1 MIFLREILKK
11 RGLHGQKHLT
21 NLAFRAI
28 IIWIIIFSRKEGDCM
43 AILTGSGERVRVTVP
58 TRYHAYASD
67 GRKYSLSAAA
77 DFLADAGFDGVD
89 LSLDELE
96 PDGDDAIRSVLYSFG
111 NRAAAR
117 GLTIPMC
124 HLPFFMPSPDDTAA
138 MARFAREITAGVRM
152 ASMLKIP
159 DAVIHPIV
167 RHESRRDRNFWLHE
181 NVTFLAPVR
190 ELAGKLGITLCI
202 ENMTGK
208 PYATHPSE
216 AVFGSTAEDILELAV
231 RLDSTVCW
239 DFGHANLTG
248 LCQSAEL
255 EKLRGR
261 VRCLHIH
268 DNDGA
273 RDSHRIPFACA
284 DSTPLGGAVDWED
297 AAEGLRLCEFLS
309 TSNRCIN
316 LELKASDLP
325 ADRAA
330 RLAHAAR
337 AVYAAK
343 RLANLL

>member
-1 MIFLREILKK
+1 MA
-11 RGLHGQKHLT
+11 HG
-21 NLAFRAI
+21 
-28 IIWIIIFSRKEGDCM
+28 
-43 AILTGSGERVRVTVP
+43 ILTGSGERVFVTVP
-58 TRYHAYASD
+58 TRYHAYTAN
-67 GRKYSLSAAA
+67 GGKYSLSSAA
-77 DFLADAGFDGVD
+77 DFLVGAGFDGVD
-89 LSLDELE
+89 LSLDQLE
-96 PDGDDAIRSVLYSFG
+96 PDGDDILRSVLYSFG
-111 NRAAAR
+111 NRAAAT

-124 HLPFFMPSPDDTAA
+124 HLPFFMPNPDDKAA
-138 MARFAREITAGVRM
+138 MTRFSREIACGLRM
-152 ASMLKIP
+152 AAMLKIP

-167 RHESRRDRNFWLHE
+167 RHESRRCRVLWLSE
-181 NVTFLAPVR
+181 NMHFLMPIR
-190 ELAGKLGITLCI
+190 ELAGKLGVTLCM

-208 PYATHPSE
+208 PYAHHPSE
-216 AVFGSTAEDILELAV
+216 AVFGSTAEDVLELAE
-231 RLDSTVCW
+231 RLDAMVCW

-248 LCQSAEL
+248 LCQSVEL

-273 RDSHRIPFACA
+273 NDSHRIPFECA

-316 LELKASDLP
+316 LELKSSDLP
-325 ADRAA
+325 ADRSV

-343 RLANLL
+343 KLANLL

>member
-1 MIFLREILKK
+1 
-11 RGLHGQKHLT
+11 
-21 NLAFRAI
+21 
-28 IIWIIIFSRKEGDCM
+28 M
-43 AILTGSGERVRVTVP
+43 AILTGSGERVRVTIP
-58 TRYHAYASD
+58 THYHAYACD

-124 HLPFFMPSPDDTAA
+124 HLPFFMPNPDDGAA
-138 MARFAREITAGVRM
+138 MARFSREIQAGLRM
-152 ASMLKIP
+152 AAMLKIP

-167 RHESRRDRNFWLHE
+167 RHESKRCRVLWLSE
-181 NVTFLAPVR
+181 NMHFLMPIR
-190 ELAGKLGITLCI
+190 ELAGRLGITLCI

-216 AVFGSTAEDILELAV
+216 AVFGSTAADILELSE
-231 RLDSTVCW
+231 RLECMVCW
-239 DFGHANLTG
+239 DFGHANITG
-248 LCQSAEL
+248 LCQSVEL

-268 DNDGA
+268 DNDGVQ
-273 RDSHRIPFACA
+273 DNHRIPFECPE
-284 DSTPLGGAVDWED
+284 STPLGGCVDWED
-297 AAEGLRLCEFLS
+297 AAEGLRLCDFLA

-316 LELKASDLP
+316 LELKSSDLP
-325 ADRAA
+325 ADRSV
-330 RLAHAAR
+330 RLSHAAR
-337 AVYAAK
+337 AAYAAK
-343 RLANLL
+343 RLATLM

>member
-1 MIFLREILKK
+1 
-11 RGLHGQKHLT
+11 
-21 NLAFRAI
+21 
-28 IIWIIIFSRKEGDCM
+28 M

-89 LSLDELE
+89 LSTDELE

-124 HLPFFMPSPDDTAA
+124 HLPFFMPSPDDNAS
-138 MARFAREITAGVRM
+138 MARFAREITAGLRM
-152 ASMLKIP
+152 AAMLKIP

-167 RHESRRDRNFWLHE
+167 RHESRRNRAFWLHE
-181 NVTFLAPVR
+181 NVTFLTPIR
-190 ELAGKLGITLCI
+190 ELAGKLGITLCM
-202 ENMTGK
+202 ENMVGK

-216 AVFGSTAEDILELAV
+216 AVYGSTAADILELSE
-231 RLDSTVCW
+231 RLDTMVCW

-255 EKLRGR
+255 EKLCGR

-268 DNDGA
+268 DNDGVQ
-273 RDSHRIPFACA
+273 DNHRIPFECA
-284 DSTPLGGAVDWED
+284 DRAPLGGAIDWAD
-297 AAEGLRLCEFLS
+297 AAEGLRLCDFLS
-309 TSNRCIN
+309 ASNKCLN

-325 ADRAA
+325 AAPSA

-337 AVYAAK
+337 AIHAAK
-343 RLANLL
+343 KLANMM

>member
-1 MIFLREILKK
+1 M
-11 RGLHGQKHLT
+11 G
-21 NLAFRAI
+21 
-28 IIWIIIFSRKEGDCM
+28 
-43 AILTGSGERVRVTVP
+43 ILTASGERVRITVP
-58 TRYHAYASD
+58 SRYYAYASN
-67 GRKYSLSAAA
+67 GSKYSLSATA

-96 PDGDDAIRSVLYSFG
+96 PDGDDILRSVLYSFG

-138 MARFAREITAGVRM
+138 MARFAREIQAGLRM
-152 ASMLKIP
+152 AAMLKIP

-167 RHESRRDRNFWLHE
+167 RHESKGCRDVWLEE
-181 NVTFLAPVR
+181 NIRFLTPIR
-190 ELAGKLGITLCI
+190 DLAGKLGITLCM

-216 AVFGSTAEDILELAV
+216 AVFGSTAADILELAE
-231 RLDSTVCW
+231 RLDAMVCW
-239 DFGHANLTG
+239 DFGHANITG
-248 LCQSAEL
+248 LCQSVEL

-268 DNDGA
+268 DNDGVQ
-273 RDSHRIPFACA
+273 DNHRIPFECPA
-284 DSTPLGGAVDWED
+284 STPLGGCVDWED
-297 AAEGLRLCEFLS
+297 AAEGLRLCDFLT

-316 LELKASDLP
+316 LELKSSDLP
-325 ADRAA
+325 ADRSV
-330 RLAHAAR
+330 RLSHAAR

-343 RLANLL
+343 KLANLM

>member
-1 MIFLREILKK
+1 
-11 RGLHGQKHLT
+11 
-21 NLAFRAI
+21 
-28 IIWIIIFSRKEGDCM
+28 M
-43 AILTGSGERVRVTVP
+43 ADTILTGSGERVRVTVP

-67 GRKYSLSAAA
+67 GRKYSLTAAA
-77 DFLADAGFDGVD
+77 DFLADAGFHGVD

-124 HLPFFMPSPDDTAA
+124 HLPFFMPNPDDKAA
-138 MARFAREITAGVRM
+138 MARFSREITAGIRM
-152 ASMLKIP
+152 AAMLKIP

-167 RHESRRDRNFWLHE
+167 RHESKRCRVLWLSE
-181 NVTFLAPVR
+181 NMHFLMPLR
-190 ELAGKLGITLCI
+190 ELAGRLGVTLCI

-216 AVFGSTAEDILELAV
+216 AVFGSTAADILELSE
-231 RLDSTVCW
+231 RLDAMVCW

-255 EKLRGR
+255 ETLRGK

-273 RDSHRIPFACA
+273 QDSHRIPFDCP
-284 DSTPLGGAVDWED
+284 DSTPLGGAVDWAD
-297 AAEGLRLCEFLS
+297 AAEGLRLCEFLA
-309 TSNRCIN
+309 TSNKCIN
-316 LELKASDLP
+316 MELKASNLS
-325 ADRAA
+325 ADPSV

-337 AVYAAK
+337 AIHAAMK
-343 RLANLL
+343 LANMI

>member
-1 MIFLREILKK
+1 
-11 RGLHGQKHLT
+11 
-21 NLAFRAI
+21 
-28 IIWIIIFSRKEGDCM
+28 M
-43 AILTGSGERVRVTVP
+43 AILTGSGEWVRVTIP

-96 PDGDDAIRSVLYSFG
+96 PDGDDTLRSVLYSFG
-111 NRAAAR
+111 NRASAR

-138 MARFAREITAGVRM
+138 MARFSREIQAGLRM
-152 ASMLKIP
+152 AAMLKIP

-167 RHESRRDRNFWLHE
+167 RHESRRDRNFWMNE
-181 NVTFLAPVR
+181 NVTFLTPIR

-216 AVFGSTAEDILELAV
+216 AVFGSTAADILELSE
-231 RLDSTVCW
+231 RLDAMVCW
-239 DFGHANLTG
+239 DFGHANITG
-248 LCQSAEL
+248 LCQSVEL
-255 EKLRGR
+255 EKLRGK

-268 DNDGA
+268 DNDGVQ
-273 RDSHRIPFACA
+273 DNHRIPFECPA
-284 DSTPLGGAVDWED
+284 STPLGGCVDWED
-297 AAEGLRLCEFLS
+297 AAEGLRLCDFLT

-316 LELKASDLP
+316 LELKSSDLP
-325 ADRAA
+325 ADRSV
-330 RLAHAAR
+330 RLSHAAR

-343 RLANLL
+343 KLANLM